1 MLSLPRNKR
10 TLWSTIKNPNLDKV
24 CQTCMQR
31 HTLNVIMLNN
41 ETFPPQADITYESF
55 FDSAIHGTAS
65 SRLTPETSLLIRRP
79 LFGCQ
84 CCGTTLAVAFKHT
97 DFRNLFSK
105 KNLKQTFTKYRGK
118 SISELAPS
126 QLLPFHLDFVRSVST
141 SIASEHHLTQV
152 PRPRHQ
158 NLYI

>member
-1 MLSLPRNKR
+1 
-10 TLWSTIKNPNLDKV
+10 
-24 CQTCMQR
+24 
-31 HTLNVIMLNN
+31 MLNN

-65 SRLTPETSLLIRRP
+65 SRLTPETSLVIRRP
-79 LFGCQ
+79 LLGCQ

-118 SISELAPS
+118 NISELAPS
-126 QLLPFHLDFVRSVST
+126 
-141 SIASEHHLTQV
+141 
-152 PRPRHQ
+152 
-158 NLYI
+158 